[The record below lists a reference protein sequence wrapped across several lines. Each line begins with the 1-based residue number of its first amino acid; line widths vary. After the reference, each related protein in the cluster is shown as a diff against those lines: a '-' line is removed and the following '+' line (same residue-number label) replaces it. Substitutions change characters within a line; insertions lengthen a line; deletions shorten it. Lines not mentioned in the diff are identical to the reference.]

1 MPEEGPAERE
11 LARLGRRCA
20 AVVRISVAACA
31 SVFALM
37 IAPAGFFAPTMVV
50 VVAVTVWSAG
60 YLALMSRHAGTWLV
74 AADTA
79 VVCACCLVQRWLVP
93 VETLY
98 LNNSWVAVV
107 ASIAVATWQWHSST
121 RAGAFATVAVIVA
134 NLVGTNIGQPALVL
148 SIWLCVEAA
157 LSRGLY
163 RLVRAG
169 TREADRIMADAATA
183 RQAAEVAAAR
193 RADERAH
200 LAAMHDTA
208 AATMLAIGT
217 GMVDGREPWLA
228 TQLAAALDE
237 VTGGATT
244 AATTTATRTDLVPLL
259 ADVVARGP
267 VAADLTALGAVPM
280 PAVVAVAICGSVR
293 EALRNVARHAGVDT
307 ASVRAEQRAG
317 RVLVEVA
324 DRGTGFDP
332 ALVSAHRRGI
342 SLSIVERMA
351 TAGGRAS
358 VTSSAGL
365 GTRVLLEWPDG

>member
-20 AVVRISVAACA
+20 AVARVSVAACA
-31 SVFALM
+31 SVLALM
-37 IAPAGFFAPTMVV
+37 IAPAGFFASTLVV

-60 YLALMSRHAGTWLV
+60 YLALMSGAAGTWLV
-74 AADTA
+74 VADA
-79 VVCACCLVQRWLVP
+79 SVVCACCLAQRWLVP

-121 RAGAFATVAVIVA
+121 RAGSLATAAVIVA
-134 NLVGTNIGQPALVL
+134 NLIGTNIGQPALVL

-163 RLVRAG
+163 QLVRAG
-169 TREADRIMADAATA
+169 TREADRIMADAATT

-217 GMVDGREPWLA
+217 GVVDGREPWLA
-228 TQLAAALDE
+228 AQLAAALDE

-244 AATTTATRTDLVPLL
+244 TAARTDLVPLL
-259 ADVVARGP
+259 ADVVTRGP
-267 VAADLTALGAVPM
+267 MAADLTVPGAVPM
-280 PAVVAVAICGSVR
+280 PAVVAVAICDSVR
-293 EALRNVARHAGVDT
+293 EALRNVVRHAGVDT
-307 ASVRAEQRAG
+307 AAVLVEHRAG
-317 RVLVEVA
+317 RVVVEVT

-351 TAGGRAS
+351 AAGGRAG
-358 VTSSAGL
+358 VTSAAGL
-365 GTRVLLEWPDG
+365 GTTVRLEWPDG

>member
-37 IAPAGFFAPTMVV
+37 IAHAGFFAPTLAV
-50 VVAVTVWSAG
+50 VVALTMWSGG
-60 YLALMSRHAGTWLV
+60 YLTLMSRHAGTWLV
-74 AADTA
+74 VADAA

-107 ASIAVATWQWHSST
+107 ASIAVATWQWHSSI
-121 RAGAFATVAVIVA
+121 RAGATATAAVLVA
-134 NLVGTNIGQPALVL
+134 NLIGTNIGQPAVIL
-148 SIWLCVEAA
+148 SMWLCVEAA

-163 RLVRAG
+163 NLVRAG

-183 RQAAEVAAAR
+183 RQVAEVAAAR

-217 GMVDGREPWLA
+217 GTVDGREPWLA

-237 VTGGATT
+237 VTGGVT
-244 AATTTATRTDLVPLL
+244 TTTARTDLVPLL
-259 ADVVARGP
+259 ADVVTRGP
-267 VAADLTALGAVPM
+267 VAADVTASGAVPM
-280 PAVVAVAICGSVR
+280 PAVVAVAICDSVR
-293 EALRNVARHAGVDT
+293 EALRNVARHAGADT
-307 ASVRAEQRAG
+307 ASVRVEQRGG
-317 RVLVEVA
+317 RVVVEVA

-332 ALVSAHRRGI
+332 SSVSAHRRGI

-351 TAGGRAS
+351 AAGGRAE

-365 GTRVLLEWPDG
+365 GTTVRLEWPDG